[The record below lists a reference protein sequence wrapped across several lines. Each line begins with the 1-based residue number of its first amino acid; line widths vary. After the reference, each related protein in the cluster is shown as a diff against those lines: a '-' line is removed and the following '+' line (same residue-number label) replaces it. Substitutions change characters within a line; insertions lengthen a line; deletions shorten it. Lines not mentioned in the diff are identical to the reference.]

1 MEPTLYSI
9 HIKNFKSLCDTGEI
23 EFRPIT
29 LLVGPNSSGK
39 TAVLQTL
46 LMLKQTLESRNLETP
61 LVLRGKYVNLGSF
74 RDVIFRHELDKVL
87 EISLGIGVKTAKKS
101 LIRLRTTKTLHSVSK
116 YAKISFRIGYD
127 PETDR
132 LVHQGLELSSDG
144 SKLLCLSDVIKF
156 EHDGLTGEYELEG
169 KKRLPKRNF
178 LFFIPLT
185 MHVVFDEV
193 QHLMDRKKHLE
204 DTLARFEKKKLE
216 LEKLFE
222 RTQRKNVE
230 KELRRL
236 AGMVES
242 LKAELSYYEK
252 RLRRLPKHLSL
263 DQLLIL
269 GELLTL
275 LRRASSHLQD
285 FIIERLYYIGPLRE
299 YPHRYYVASGEYPR
313 DVGLRGE
320 HTADVI
326 YSDFKKRHEQYNNL
340 RKWIKR
346 MGLAEDLKMK
356 RVAEGLYALVIGDP
370 KLGIDVNLA
379 DIGFGASQLLPIL
392 VQGIYAKDNSVL
404 LIEQPEIHL
413 HPRVQAMLADFFI
426 DIAKQRKQLIVE
438 THSEHLLL
446 RLQRRI
452 AEGKFSSDDLAI
464 YFFETTEEGTH
475 ISKVNVTEDGI
486 IEEWP
491 KGFFEEDIEES
502 YRLLKA
508 LGERRKSVSSD

>member
-9 HIKNFKSLCDTGEI
+9 RVKNFKSLCDTGEL

-87 EISLGIGVKTAKKS
+87 EISLGIGIKPAKKS
-101 LIRLRTTKTLHSVSK
+101 LIHLRTNTFQSVNK

-144 SKLLCLSDVIKF
+144 SKLLCLPDVIKF
-156 EHDGLTGEYELEG
+156 EHDGLTGVYELEG
-169 KKRLPKRNF
+169 KIRLQKRNF

-204 DTLARFEKKKLE
+204 DTLARFERKKLE

-222 RTQRKNVE
+222 RTQSKNVE
-230 KELRRL
+230 KELRNL
-236 AGMVES
+236 AGRVES
-242 LKAELSYYEK
+242 LKAELYYYEK

-263 DQLLIL
+263 YQLRIL
-269 GELLTL
+269 GDLLTL
-275 LRRASSHLQD
+275 LRSASSYLQD

-326 YSDFKKRHEQYNNL
+326 YSDFKKRHDQYNNL

-346 MGLAEDLKMK
+346 MELAEDLKMK

-426 DIAKQRKQLIVE
+426 DIAKQGKQLIVE

-452 AEGKFSSDDLAI
+452 AEGKFSSNDLAI
-464 YFFETTEEGTH
+464 YFFETTEKGTH
-475 ISKVNVTEDGI
+475 ISKVNVTEEGI
-486 IEEWP
+486 IEKWP

-508 LGERRKSVSSD
+508 LRERRKSVSSD